1 MSGSLPVVGSKFRT
15 DVHELLPKET
25 HMLRRSAVMLASVAL
40 LIGAVWVGQAIC
52 EENAPPPPPGGQGGQ
67 GGNRDPARMEQFRQ
81 QMSDRMKQAFGAT
94 DEEWKILQP
103 KIEKVQT
110 LARQSRGGGGM
121 GMMFGRGGPGGGR
134 GGNDK
139 GGDRGGPP
147 SDRPQSEV
155 EKKVE
160 VLQKVLEN
168 KEAKAEEIKTALAGV
183 LAARAVA
190 KKELEVAQKEL
201 REVLTVLQEARCVL
215 MGIL

>member
-1 MSGSLPVVGSKFRT
+1 
-15 DVHELLPKET
+15 
-25 HMLRRSAVMLASVAL
+25 MLRRAAVMFASAAL

-52 EENAPPPPPGGQGGQ
+52 EENAPPPPPGGQGGP

-139 GGDRGGPP
+139 GGDRGGDRGGPP
-147 SDRPQSEV
+147 SDRPQGEV

-160 VLQKVLEN
+160 ALQKVLEN

-183 LAARAVA
+183 LEARAVA

>member
-1 MSGSLPVVGSKFRT
+1 
-15 DVHELLPKET
+15 
-25 HMLRRSAVMLASVAL
+25 MLRRTVVMFASVAL
-40 LIGAVWVGQAIC
+40 LIGAVWVGQSFAADPPAVS
-52 EENAPPPPPGGQGGQ
+52 EAPAATAAPGAPGG
-67 GGNRDPARMEQFRQ
+67 RDPAQMQQRMEQFRQ
-81 QMSDRMKQAFGAT
+81 QTSDRMKQSFGAT
-94 DEEWKILQP
+94 DEEWKVLQP

-110 LARQSRGGGGM
+110 LSRQSRGGGGM
-121 GMMFGRGGPGGGR
+121 GMMFGGGGR

-139 GGDRGGPP
+139 GGGRGGPP

-155 EKKVE
+155 DKKVE
-160 VLQKVLEN
+160 ILQKVLDN

-183 LAARAVA
+183 LEARAAA

>member
-1 MSGSLPVVGSKFRT
+1 
-15 DVHELLPKET
+15 
-25 HMLRRSAVMLASVAL
+25 MLRRTVVMFASVAL
-40 LIGAVWVGQAIC
+40 LIGAVWVGQSFAADPPAVS
-52 EENAPPPPPGGQGGQ
+52 EAPAAPAAPGAPGG
-67 GGNRDPARMEQFRQ
+67 RDPAQMQQRMEQFRQ
-81 QMSDRMKQAFGAT
+81 QMSDRMKQSFGAT
-94 DEEWKILQP
+94 DEEWKVLQP

-110 LARQSRGGGGM
+110 LSRQSRGGGGM
-121 GMMFGRGGPGGGR
+121 GMMFGGGGR

-139 GGDRGGPP
+139 GGGRGGPP

-155 EKKVE
+155 DKKVE
-160 VLQKVLEN
+160 ILQKVLDN

-183 LAARAVA
+183 LEARAAA